1 MKFFK
6 NKSILITGGTGSFGS
21 AFIFKILKSK
31 INFKEI
37 RVFSRDEKKQDD
49 LRKKINNFKIKFL
62 LGDVRD
68 LDSLKKAVKGVDY
81 IFHAAALKQVPS
93 CEFYPLEAVKT
104 NILGTNNVIQLAIEN
119 SVKKVVVLST
129 DKAVYPINAMGMS
142 KALMEKIAISNFNLS
157 DKKSNNKTIICIT
170 RYGNVLASR
179 GSVVPLFID
188 QIQKNKP
195 ITVTDPKMTR
205 FIMPMEKAIELVT
218 FAMKTAKG
226 GEIFVQ
232 KTPAANIN
240 NLLQAILEIFKKKKY
255 KINHIGTR
263 HGEKAYESLLTKEE
277 MFSAKDMGNYFRI
290 DSDQRDLNYD
300 LYFKKNKNN
309 LNNIKDYNSNNT
321 KQLSIAEIK
330 KILLALD
337 IFTDQFDI

>member
-1 MKFFK
+1 MNFFK
-6 NKSILITGGTGSFGS
+6 NKTILITGGTGSFGS

-49 LRKKINNFKIKFL
+49 LRKKINNYKIKFL

-68 LDSLKKAVKGVDY
+68 IDGMKKAIKNVDF

-119 SVKKVVVLST
+119 LVKKVVVLST

-157 DKKSNNKTIICIT
+157 DKNSDKTIICVT

-195 ITVTDPKMTR
+195 ITLTDPKMTR
-205 FIMPMEKAIELVT
+205 FIMPIEKAIDLVI
-218 FAMKTAKG
+218 FAMKSAKG

-240 NLLQAILEIFKKKKY
+240 NLLKAILEIYKKKQY
-255 KINHIGTR
+255 KISHIGTR

-300 LYFKKNKNN
+300 LYFKKGKNFLKN
-309 LNNIKDYNSNNT
+309 VEDYNSNNT
-321 KQLSIAEIK
+321 KQLSVAEIK
-330 KILLALD
+330 KILLTLD
-337 IFTDQFDI
+337 IFKDKFDI

>member
-1 MKFFK
+1 MNFFK
-6 NKSILITGGTGSFGS
+6 NKTILITGGTGSFGS

-37 RVFSRDEKKQDD
+37 GVFSRDEKKQDD
-49 LRKKINNFKIKFL
+49 LRKKINNYKIKFL

-68 LDSLKKAVKGVDY
+68 VDSIKKAIKNVDF

-119 SVKKVVVLST
+119 LVKKVIVLST

-142 KALMEKIAISNFNLS
+142 KALMEKI
-157 DKKSNNKTIICIT
+157 TIICVT

-195 ITVTDPKMTR
+195 VTLTDPRMTR
-205 FIMPMEKAIELVT
+205 FIMPMEKAIELVI
-218 FAMKTAKG
+218 FAMKSGKG

-240 NLLQAILEIFKKKKY
+240 NILKAILEIYKKKKY
-255 KINHIGTR
+255 KISYIGTR

-277 MFSAKDMGNYFRI
+277 MFLAKDMGNYFRI

-300 LYFKKNKNN
+300 LYFKKGKNYLKN
-309 LNNIKDYNSNNT
+309 VEDYNSNNT
-321 KQLSIAEIK
+321 KQLSVAEIK
-330 KILLALD
+330 KILLTLD
-337 IFTDQFDI
+337 IFKDKFDI

>member
-1 MKFFK
+1 MNFFK
-6 NKSILITGGTGSFGS
+6 NKTILITGGTGSFGS

-49 LRKKINNFKIKFL
+49 LRKKINNYKIKFL

-68 LDSLKKAVKGVDY
+68 IDSIKKAIKNVDF

-119 SVKKVVVLST
+119 LVKKVVVLST

-157 DKKSNNKTIICIT
+157 DKNSDKTIICVT

-179 GSVVPLFID
+179 GSVVPLFVD

-195 ITVTDPKMTR
+195 ITLTDPKMTR
-205 FIMPMEKAIELVT
+205 FIMPIEKAIDLVI
-218 FAMKTAKG
+218 FAMKSAKG

-240 NLLQAILEIFKKKKY
+240 NLLKAILEIYKKKQY
-255 KINHIGTR
+255 KISHIGTR

-300 LYFKKNKNN
+300 LYFKKGKNFLKN
-309 LNNIKDYNSNNT
+309 VEDYNSNNT
-321 KQLSIAEIK
+321 KQLSVAEIK
-330 KILLALD
+330 KILLTLD
-337 IFTDQFDI
+337 IFKDKFDI

>member
-1 MKFFK
+1 MNFFK
-6 NKSILITGGTGSFGS
+6 NKIILITGGTGSFGT

-49 LRKKINNFKIKFL
+49 LRKKINNPKIKFL

-68 LDSLKKAVKGVDY
+68 IESIKKAIKNVDF

-119 SVKKVVVLST
+119 LVKKVVVLST

-157 DKKSNNKTIICIT
+157 DKNSNKTIICVT

-179 GSVVPLFID
+179 GSVVPLFIN
-188 QIQKNKP
+188 QIKNNRA
-195 ITVTDPKMTR
+195 ITLTDPKMTR
-205 FIMPMEKAIELVT
+205 FIMPMEKAIELVI
-218 FAMKTAKG
+218 FAMKSAKG

-255 KINHIGTR
+255 KIIHIGTR

-277 MFSAKDMGNYFRI
+277 MFSAKNMGNYFRI
-290 DSDQRDLNYD
+290 DSNQRDLNYD
-300 LYFKKNKNN
+300 LYFEKGKNFLKN
-309 LNNIKDYNSNNT
+309 IEDYNSNNT
-321 KQLSIAEIK
+321 KQLSVVEIK
-330 KILLALD
+330 KILLTLD
-337 IFTDQFDI
+337 IFKDKFNI

>member
-1 MKFFK
+1 MIFFK
-6 NKSILITGGTGSFGS
+6 NKIILITGGTGSFGS

-31 INFKEI
+31 VNFKEI

-49 LRKKINNFKIKFL
+49 LRKKINNSKIKFL

-68 LDSLKKAVKGVDY
+68 PESIKKAIKNADF

-157 DKKSNNKTIICIT
+157 DKNNNKTIICVT

-179 GSVVPLFID
+179 GSVVPLFVN
-188 QIQKNKP
+188 QILENKP
-195 ITVTDPKMTR
+195 ITLTNPKMTR
-205 FIMPMEKAIELVT
+205 FIMPMNKAIELVI
-218 FAMKTAKG
+218 FAMKNAKG
-226 GEIFVQ
+226 GEIFIQ
-232 KTPAANIN
+232 KTPAANIK
-240 NLLQAILEIFKKKKY
+240 NLLQAILEIFKKKEY
-255 KINHIGTR
+255 KINYIGTR
-263 HGEKAYESLLTKEE
+263 HGEKDYESLLTREE
-277 MFSAKDMGNYFRI
+277 VIEAKDMGSYFRI

-300 LYFKKNKNN
+300 LYFNKGKNN
-309 LNNIKDYNSNNT
+309 LKNIEDYNSNNT
-321 KQLSIAEIK
+321 KQLSITDIK
-330 KILLALD
+330 KILLSLD
-337 IFTDQFDI
+337 IFADITDI

>member
-49 LRKKINNFKIKFL
+49 LRKKINNSKIKFL

-68 LDSLKKAVKGVDY
+68 LDSVKKAVKSVDF

-157 DKKSNNKTIICIT
+157 EKKNNKTIICIT

-300 LYFKKNKNN
+300 LYFKKGKNN
-309 LNNIKDYNSNNT
+309 LNNIQDYNSNNT

-337 IFTDQFDI
+337 IFTGQFDI